1 MAEGLRTWPKGRGRG
16 QRSENVAQGSR
27 TWPVGGRCGQWAEN
41 VAKGVGIISENNET
55 VEDIAIR
62 LGLGVEQINP
72 RSLLLLTSMHSFQ
85 FFVVVVPSVYRS
97 VRLLITSVYCGKT
110 AEAMEMP
117 FRVMGRVEERV
128 Y

>member
-1 MAEGLRTWPKGRGRG
+1 
-16 QRSENVAQGSR
+16 
-27 TWPVGGRCGQWAEN
+27 VGGRCGQWAEN